1 MLAVGIPEYRLPKDV
16 LEAEIDVIRGMGV
29 ELRTRTTVGRDIK
42 VKDLVDQGY
51 KAIYAAVGMYGDR
64 AMGIPGEDAKGVVQG
79 VDFLTDV
86 NLGKRL
92 PIGKRV
98 AVVGGGNTAVDAAR
112 TVLRLGAEKVT
123 IVYRR
128 TRDEMPAFEEEIREA
143 EEEGVALVFLA
154 APTRILKDD
163 GGQVKA
169 IECIRMEL
177 GDYDDQGRRKPVPV
191 RGSEFILDVDMV
203 IPAIGEFADVRDLFA
218 DISVE
223 TKRDGTI
230 VIDDNGATNIPGI
243 FAGGD
248 VAAGAATV
256 VKAVATGE
264 RGAVAIDRYL
274 RKDPNRDYP
283 WRVRSR
289 SPVPH
294 DPAAEPVEHPVYRA
308 QLCDVGERRASF
320 VEVQAG
326 MSREAALIEAKR
338 CLRCDYRLE
347 E

>member
-1 MLAVGIPEYRLPKDV
+1 
-16 LEAEIDVIRGMGV
+16 
-29 ELRTRTTVGRDIK
+29 
-42 VKDLVDQGY
+42 
-51 KAIYAAVGMYGDR
+51 
-64 AMGIPGEDAKGVVQG
+64 
-79 VDFLTDV
+79 
-86 NLGKRL
+86 
-92 PIGKRV
+92 
-98 AVVGGGNTAVDAAR
+98 
-112 TVLRLGAEKVT
+112 VLRLGAEKVT

-143 EEEGVALVFLA
+143 EEEGVDLVFLA
-154 APTRILKDD
+154 APTRVLKD
-163 GGQVKA
+163 GAGQVEA
-169 IECIRMEL
+169 LECTRMEL
-177 GDYDDQGRRKPVPV
+177 GDYDNQGRRKPVPIE
-191 RGSEFILDVDMV
+191 GSTFTLEVDMV

-218 DISVE
+218 DNSVE
-223 TKRDGTI
+223 TKKDGTI
-230 VIDDNGATNIPGI
+230 VTDDDGATNIPGI

-274 RKDPNRDYP
+274 RKDPNRHYP

-289 SPVPH
+289 SPLPH
-294 DPAAEPVEHPVYRA
+294 DPAAEPVDHPIYRA
-308 QLCDVGERRASF
+308 ALCDVGERRASF

-326 MSREAALIEAKR
+326 MTQEAALIEAKR